1 MLHNRRSFI
10 SSSAITATSLFLSS
24 SDAFAMPVTQPAA
37 TGFSLNIM
45 APYWGFDG
53 TVHAFC
59 EKAKTSGYDGIEIL
73 WPADA
78 NVQQQLFAALKS
90 FQLAVGFLCRG
101 DGPELATHLDAYQ
114 KILTAAVNNGFQK
127 PLYINAHSGKDY
139 FSNEDNL
146 KFIDAASEIEKTYQ
160 IPVYHETHRGRML
173 YAAPAA
179 LPFFRARKDFRITL
193 DISHWCCVSESLLED
208 QQETVNMALN
218 RTAHIHSRI
227 GHPEGPQVGDPR
239 APEWKAALD
248 AHFAW
253 WDRVVAQKKEK
264 GEPLTMLTEFGPPSY
279 MPTIPFTNQPV
290 ANQWEINVHM
300 MHLWRKR
307 YL

>member
-1 MLHNRRSFI
+1 M
-10 SSSAITATSLFLSS
+10 TATSLFLSS
-24 SDAFAMPVTQPAA
+24 LDVYASPVKQPVAK
-37 TGFSLNIM
+37 GFDLKIM
-45 APYWGFDG
+45 APYWGFNG
-53 TVHAFC
+53 SVSAFC
-59 EKAKTSGYDGIEIL
+59 EKAKTSGYDGVEIL

-78 NVQQQLFAALKS
+78 TVQKELFAALKT
-90 FQLAVGFLCRG
+90 FQLAIGFLCRG
-101 DGPELATHLDAYQ
+101 DGPEPAVHLDAY
-114 KILTAAVNNGFQK
+114 KKVLAAAINNGFQK

-146 KFIDAASEIEKTYQ
+146 KFIDAALDIERIYN

-179 LPFFRARKDFRITL
+179 LPFFRLKKELRITL

-208 QQETVNMALN
+208 QWETVNLALA
-218 RTAHIHSRI
+218 RTAHIHSRV

-290 ANQWEINVHM
+290 ADQWEINVHM
-300 MHLWRKR
+300 MQLWRKR
-307 YL
+307 YLQ

>member
-1 MLHNRRSFI
+1 M
-10 SSSAITATSLFLSS
+10 TATSLFLSS
-24 SDAFAMPVTQPAA
+24 LDVFANPLKQPAA
-37 TGFSLNIM
+37 ARGFSLKIM

-53 TVHAFC
+53 SVSSFC
-59 EKAKTSGYDGIEIL
+59 EKAKTSGYDGIEML
-73 WPADA
+73 WPSDA
-78 NVQQQLFAALKS
+78 NVQKELFTALKT
-90 FQLAVGFLCRG
+90 FQLDAGFLCRG
-101 DGPELATHLDAYQ
+101 DGPQLAAHFDAYK
-114 KILTAAVNNGFQK
+114 KILTAAINNGSQK

-139 FSNEDNL
+139 FSDADNL
-146 KFIDAASEIEKTYQ
+146 KFIDAARDIEQTHQ

-173 YAAPAA
+173 YSAPAA
-179 LPFFRARKDFRITL
+179 LPFFRTNKDFRITL

-208 QQETVNMALN
+208 QEETVNMALA
-218 RTAHIHSRI
+218 RTAHIHSRV

-253 WDRVVAQKKEK
+253 WDKVVAQKKEK